1 MEVLMTDRKRCAA
14 CGVPLPGDTVWCF
27 PCRHSEPTQDE
38 PAAGVGP
45 ETHVDKAVA
54 WDMRQKALV
63 GERAAGFAEG
73 VEAAAA
79 WHDARAKL
87 ERQSGSISGALA
99 EEYAAQA
106 IRALTPPAA
115 PDALLPAWRDVLGE
129 RQRQMSVECWTPGHD
144 DEHRRGELALAA
156 AAYCV
161 HGLDVPVSGP
171 DLWPWAYEW
180 WKPKG
185 RRSNLVRSA
194 ALLLAEIER
203 LDRAEIARRGGA

>member
-1 MEVLMTDRKRCAA
+1 MTDRKRCAA

-115 PDALLPAWRDVLGE
+115 PDALLPGLRVARDAA
-129 RQRQMSVECWTPGHD
+129 
-144 DEHRRGELALAA
+144 DELRLQGMRLALVEISSGPGDEVERDKHAA
-156 AAYCV
+156 AK
-161 HGLDVPVSGP
+161 L
-171 DLWPWAYEW
+171 
-180 WKPKG
+180 
-185 RRSNLVRSA
+185 
-194 ALLLAEIER
+194 
-203 LDRAEIARRGGA
+203 RAEIARRGGA

>member
-1 MEVLMTDRKRCAA
+1 MMDRKRCAA

-87 ERQSGSISGALA
+87 
-99 EEYAAQA
+99 AAA
-106 IRALTPPAA
+106 PCCSTPPASA
-115 PDALLPAWRDVLGE
+115 SPADLRRE
-129 RQRQMSVECWTPGHD
+129 N
-144 DEHRRGELALAA
+144 HRG
-156 AAYCV
+156 
-161 HGLDVPVSGP
+161 GWGSP
-171 DLWPWAYEW
+171 
-180 WKPKG
+180 G
-185 RRSNLVRSA
+185 RRPVFDPPSSR
-194 ALLLAEIER
+194 R
-203 LDRAEIARRGGA
+203 DPRAPRHTPV